1 MEHQA
6 SVNDAAVRASN
17 KSSIRIATV
26 LKSLAFAALALTTLS
41 FGMMAHGQGAV
52 EGPLPQ
58 LAGRGE
64 QANTSAAPPVQSKQ
78 LDNETILKMTK
89 AELGDSIIVTAVRMQ
104 PGSYMT
110 APDDLI
116 ALKDAGVS
124 QAVISAMLAR
134 NSGMQ
139 QRPVPRMVEV
149 TPLSPNTDDPGV
161 YFKNKQGQWEA
172 VGPELVRFR
181 DGGALKSLV
190 TNNIVKKDE
199 NGVVSGP
206 KSKLSVAPGTE
217 MLILSPNMS
226 TDAIEYI
233 ILRFRPKSDRREFRV
248 KTGNVFHTET
258 GTDRDALE
266 ISVHKVGDRLFG
278 FTVPHDLTKGEYGV
292 LAPWYGGAPGI
303 GHAGKIYTFSI
314 TE

>member
-1 MEHQA
+1 MPRL
-6 SVNDAAVRASN
+6 SFLLTIAATLV
-17 KSSIRIATV
+17 V
-26 LKSLAFAALALTTLS
+26 SLA
-41 FGMMAHGQGAV
+41 AHAQGTV

-58 LAGRGE
+58 LAGKSA
-64 QANTSAAPPVQSKQ
+64 QTNTSAPAPVQTKQ
-78 LDNETILKMTK
+78 LDNDAIIKMTK
-89 AELGDSIIVTAVRMQ
+89 AELGDNIIVTAVRMQ
-104 PGSYMT
+104 PGTYMT

-116 ALKDAGVS
+116 ALKSAGVS

-139 QRPVPRMVEV
+139 QRPSMFPTLQRVEI

-161 YFKNKQGQWEA
+161 YFKNKQGQWEMM
-172 VGPELVRFR
+172 GPELVRYR

-206 KSKLSVAPGTE
+206 SSKLSISPGTE
-217 MLILSPNMS
+217 VLILSPNPQ
-226 TDAIEYI
+226 TDAVEYV
-233 ILRFRPKSDRREFRV
+233 ILRLRPKSDRREFRV
-248 KTGNVFHTET
+248 KTGNVFHAET

-266 ISVHKVGDRLFG
+266 ISIHKVNSRLFG

-292 LAPWYGGAPGI
+292 LAPWSAGGAGI
-303 GHAGKIYTFSI
+303 GHAGKLYTFSI

>member
-1 MEHQA
+1 
-6 SVNDAAVRASN
+6 
-17 KSSIRIATV
+17 
-26 LKSLAFAALALTTLS
+26 
-41 FGMMAHGQGAV
+41 
-52 EGPLPQ
+52 LPQ
-58 LAGRGE
+58 LVGKSS
-64 QANTSAAPPVQSKQ
+64 QANTSADAPAQVKQ
-78 LDNETILKMTK
+78 LDNNAILKMTR

-104 PGSYMT
+104 PGSYRT

-116 ALKDAGVS
+116 ALKNAGVS

-139 QRPVPRMVEV
+139 QRPGAFPLLQQRVEV
-149 TPLSPNTDDPGV
+149 TALSPNTDDPGV